1 MSSSDWRSP
10 SAYEYLQDLNSSGLA
25 WEFLRRNQEY
35 RADYATLDFRA
46 ALDAGVAGPERRWGL
61 VFRGRSDAKGK

>member
-1 MSSSDWRSP
+1 MSSSDWRSA

-35 RADYATLDFRA
+35 RADYTNHEFRA
-46 ALDAGVAGPERRWGL
+46 ALDAGVAGRERRWGL
-61 VFRGRSDAKGK
+61 RFRG